1 MSKVGCVFPLF
12 MREQALI
19 IVTFS
24 STRINTAPSPD
35 PIGGINPSDPNA
47 GAMAAMAA
55 DAEQRYQKRQKNLKI
70 ATELKEKGNI
80 ALKEQRYED
89 ADSLYSEGLDL
100 VRDFKVL
107 WTNRAICRM
116 KMKRYEDAI
125 SDCDWALRLDEKCP
139 KAITQTGHAYFE
151 LGRYEESRKW
161 YQKLRGIGKGA
172 LADTYIKRL
181 DVIEKQKSENKANMA
196 KVPEKNR
203 NDFENM
209 INNIKQNDKEVL
221 YYHGG
226 LLLLETTLDKQSIFV
241 PVFNDLDFFNWDH
254 QIIDWWTG
262 SDSSGQSQ
270 GQSGDE
276 INEIRACVWRLAN
289 ISTRNNNVI
298 AESIIGKRNFPSAI
312 LHACNGENTQIRAEC
327 ILTISKWSEF
337 ASNQICNAFS
347 GVFVPLIKSM
357 ISKTSHFD
365 LLMKIFANFNAA
377 NSSFR
382 RQFLDFLPEIISTTI
397 QISKKS
403 KNQNLTSI
411 LDSFIL
417 LVDSDS
423 GAARGIISKN
433 VEMMNFLT
441 SSVAGPDLI
450 LRLKLIHKLTIG
462 PVESKNG
469 LDLIKFCSRLISNQS
484 NSIKL
489 YSVTIL
495 GNLARQKS
503 QNFGAEVSKASF
515 TALLDG
521 LRIGDKDFQQVC
533 IRCLAAILEK
543 DHESR
548 KLLIKTDPRLSLIG
562 SILSHDEE
570 DARGNT
576 ALVISNCIEI
586 ISEDP
591 SDLIKP
597 LISLVD
603 EGKRLSLY
611 NFYRIR

>member
-1 MSKVGCVFPLF
+1 
-12 MREQALI
+12 
-19 IVTFS
+19 
-24 STRINTAPSPD
+24 
-35 PIGGINPSDPNA
+35 
-47 GAMAAMAA
+47 MAAMAA

-80 ALKEQRYED
+80 ALKENRFED

-100 VRDFKVL
+100 VKDFKVL

-151 LGRYEESRKW
+151 LGRFDESREW
-161 YQKLRGIGKGA
+161 YQKLRKIGKGA

-181 DVIEKQKSENKANMA
+181 DVIEKQKSENEANMA
-196 KVPEKNR
+196 KVPKKNR
-203 NDFENM
+203 SDFENM
-209 INNIKQNDKEVL
+209 INNIKQNDKEVR

-226 LLLLETTLDKQSIFV
+226 LLLLETTLEKQSIFV

-262 SDSSGQSQ
+262 SDSSGE
-270 GQSGDE
+270 GQSADE

-312 LHACNGENTQIRAEC
+312 LHACNGENTQIRSEC
-327 ILTISKWSEF
+327 ILTVSKWSEF
-337 ASNQICNAFS
+337 APNHICNAFS
-347 GVFVPLIKSM
+347 DVFVPLIKSM
-357 ISKTSHFD
+357 LSKTSHFD
-365 LLMKIFANFNAA
+365 LAVKILANLNAA
-377 NSSFR
+377 SSSFR
-382 RQFLDFLPEIISTTI
+382 RQFLDFLPEIISITT
-397 QISKKS
+397 QIAKKS
-403 KNQNLTSI
+403 KIQNLTSI

-433 VEMMNFLT
+433 VEIMNFLT
-441 SSVAGPDLI
+441 SSVAGPELI

-462 PVESKNG
+462 PVESRNG
-469 LDLIKFCSRLISNQS
+469 LALVKFCSRLISNQTS
-484 NSIKL
+484 SIKL

-503 QNFGAEVSKASF
+503 PNFGAEVSKACFSS
-515 TALLDG
+515 LIDG
-521 LRIGDKDFQQVC
+521 LHSGDKDFQQVC
-533 IRCLAAILEK
+533 VRCLAAIVEK
-543 DHESR
+543 NHESK
-548 KLLIKTDPRLSLIG
+548 KLLIKSDPRLSLIG

-576 ALVISNCIEI
+576 ALIISNCIEI

-591 SDLIKP
+591 SELVKP
-597 LISLVD
+597 LITLVD
-603 EGKRLSLY
+603 EGKRSSVHNL
-611 NFYRIR
+611 

>member
-1 MSKVGCVFPLF
+1 
-12 MREQALI
+12 
-19 IVTFS
+19 
-24 STRINTAPSPD
+24 
-35 PIGGINPSDPNA
+35 
-47 GAMAAMAA
+47 MAAMAA

-80 ALKEQRYED
+80 ALKENRFED
-89 ADSLYSEGLDL
+89 ADSFYSEGLDL
-100 VRDFKVL
+100 VKDFKVL

-151 LGRYEESRKW
+151 LGRYDESRKW
-161 YQKLRGIGKGA
+161 YQKLRTIGKGA

-181 DVIEKQKSENKANMA
+181 DVIEKQKSENESNLA

-262 SDSSGQSQ
+262 SDSP

-289 ISTRNNNVI
+289 ISTRNNNII
-298 AESIIGKRNFPSAI
+298 AESIIGKRNFPAAI

-327 ILTISKWSEF
+327 ILTVSKWSEF

-357 ISKTSHFD
+357 LSRTSHFD
-365 LLMKIFANFNAA
+365 LLVKIFANLNAA
-377 NSSFR
+377 SSSFR
-382 RQFLDFLPEIISTTI
+382 KQFLDFLPGIISTTT
-397 QISKKS
+397 QIAKNSKT
-403 KNQNLTSI
+403 QNLTSI

-433 VEMMNFLT
+433 DEMMNFLT
-441 SSVAGPDLI
+441 KSVTAPDLI
-450 LRLKLIHKLTIG
+450 LRLKLIHKLTTG
-462 PVESKNG
+462 SVESKNG
-469 LDLIKFCSRLISNQS
+469 LDLIKFCSQLISNQT
-484 NSIKL
+484 NAIKL

-503 QNFGAEVSKASF
+503 FNFGAEISKICF
-515 TALLDG
+515 PALLEG
-521 LRIGDKDFQQVC
+521 LRIGDNDFQQVC

-548 KLLIKTDPRLSLIG
+548 KLLIKADPRLSLIG

-603 EGKRLSLY
+603 EGKRLFLHNSCS
-611 NFYRIR
+611 IRLVTSAYSSSKVIRVSKRYIIAELAYFRLKSFSIS